1 MIEPTKITNHDRTY
15 DELIEFLT
23 FCICVAGKNS
33 DAVAKKI
40 NALTKERD
48 FLYCMYNYPL
58 EENGLWEYTML
69 DLLFK
74 HRVGQYKRIMRA
86 LRQVAQLDLQ
96 NCTLEELMQVKG
108 IGPKTACFFIL
119 HSRPNQELVVID
131 THILKWYSKTSKK
144 AFKRPPSKW
153 TDYVALAKAIVRAIR
168 RRFPNMTLA
177 EADLNIWKISSG
189 RA

>member
-1 MIEPTKITNHDRTY
+1 MIEPTKITNYDRSY

-69 DLLFK
+69 DILFK
-74 HRVGQYKRIMRA
+74 HRVGQYKRIMTA

-96 NCTLEELMQVKG
+96 NCTLAELMAVKG

-131 THILKWYSKTSKK
+131 THILKWYSKRTHKTY
-144 AFKRPPSKW
+144 KRPSEW
-153 TDYVALAKAIVRAIR
+153 QDYVALAKAIVRAMR
-168 RRFPNMTLA
+168 RAFPKLTLA
-177 EADLNIWKISSG
+177 EADLTIWKASSG